1 MFTDEQK
8 LSCAVG
14 ELVHSLGNLIVD
26 EDLRFG
32 GLTVADGEILQALGQ
47 TLRTKELS
55 DEKPVLQNAG
65 IKPSLH
71 SRAEIVEMAEAILL
85 KDSESTGS

>member
-1 MFTDEQK
+1 M
-8 LSCAVG
+8 
-14 ELVHSLGNLIVD
+14 
-26 EDLRFG
+26 LRRLNCVRWG
-32 GLTVADGEILQALGQ
+32 DIASTRQ

-55 DEKPVLQNAG
+55 DDNLALQSAG

-85 KDSESTGS
+85 KDS